1 MHSKLV
7 IYSLPL
13 LFVIG
18 LTGCGETGLA
28 TGSNNT
34 SSQTATVY
42 ISSVPSSA
50 QIYIN
55 NASQGYTP
63 RVFNKITPGMY
74 SLKLTKSG
82 YQDYVTTRNISAGVY
97 NFSFTLIPLPQIST
111 GNLHITSTPSAA
123 AVYVDSLSKG
133 NTPKTIYN
141 LTAGSH
147 VLMVKKTGY
156 QTSISTGSI
165 TAGSTTNVSILL
177 KSIANQTGSLFVTST
192 PSQATVYVDSVTRGL
207 SPLNITGLSAGGHI
221 VQLTKSGYKA
231 YLENV
236 TINAGSNVLNVSLTK
251 LSNSTV

>member
-74 SLKLTKSG
+74 SLKLTKSRCFNDTSCTLSIEEM
-82 YQDYVTTRNISAGVY
+82 YFVQSVSTFPFFLALLKDLKALFL
-97 NFSFTLIPLPQIST
+97 FSF
-111 GNLHITSTPSAA
+111 
-123 AVYVDSLSKG
+123 
-133 NTPKTIYN
+133 
-141 LTAGSH
+141 
-147 VLMVKKTGY
+147 
-156 QTSISTGSI
+156 SISGLI
-165 TAGSTTNVSILL
+165 CFLN
-177 KSIANQTGSLFVTST
+177 LFICLII
-192 PSQATVYVDSVTRGL
+192 PFRWGL
-207 SPLNITGLSAGGHI
+207 VRFNP
-221 VQLTKSGYKA
+221 GY
-231 YLENV
+231 
-236 TINAGSNVLNVSLTK
+236 
-251 LSNSTV
+251 